1 MGMFIT
7 QPTCS
12 VLLTAILFE
21 TTQFAVTN
29 LKIKVFN
36 PTVKRHIMFMGISVT
51 QTKNKWNVKTEL
63 PTQHV

>member
-36 PTVKRHIMFMGISVT
+36 PTVKRHIMFMGISIT
-51 QTKNKWNVKTEL
+51 QT
-63 PTQHV
+63 